1 MNFAGRG
8 ARPEEPRFQQRLTLR
23 PVSEALFITS
33 KILRCSFSAR
43 RRGRRSIAWPSVEQG
58 SVMPFT
64 VDRSRSIISAMVL
77 GRKVTAMDV
86 AWLRR
91 EVFADGAVSREAA
104 DDLFVVERAGV
115 ARTPAWTELL
125 VEMIT
130 RHVVWQSRPTGV
142 VGEDQA
148 RWLVERTDSCV
159 SANGLAVLVN
169 VLSQARRA
177 PRWFLAAVRE
187 RAAQNGTAAG
197 KALSTAAE

>member
-43 RRGRRSIAWPSVEQG
+43 SRGRRSIARPSVEQG